1 MTPRRILLLMS
12 GLFAF
17 GAVYAIYARVFG
29 WLDGLPTLKEAML
42 ERAEPQF
49 RPPPRPSSPTIDRL
63 KQAFGDQAPETEP
76 GFYPFQLQFRN
87 GETSLVLASG
97 SPPSSPNSKRVTL
110 TPFSIAIFSKP
121 KPAHLLQPGE
131 VNEIT
136 TFHADKAVLE
146 FDRKIETPADMNTAK
161 LIRMELISDPEQA
174 IPDPLKRR
182 GMIHVSNNQ
191 RSGNP
196 NRFLMLKTAG
206 PMFYRDPKYAEGPD
220 KLGPD
225 VWTDAPIE
233 IVDRSN
239 LPLKPGV
246 DAAVATT
253 AGEESRHSVVVAAV
267 LSGQRLPPP
276 TVTAVGMRIYLDPDD
291 PQNSPKPLP
300 KAQPKDRQAKR
311 GAVGFSG
318 VRRVE
323 LLEKVLLHLWV
334 EGGQGTLV
342 GASGKFGP
350 VCEPTVGAVA
360 VAGGL
365 VPGAHAAREA
375 GRDLL
380 QIETR
385 GPFGYDAEKN
395 LARFDVLPQ
404 ADPNLPNDVRVTKVP
419 ARPGIQSL
427 FSQVLEIEFN
437 GSPTGNP
444 PPAVPAPSAASTDSP
459 AAGPRFRKLHAWT
472 FTPGR
477 FLTVSSDV
485 DHLEAYG
492 QDLVHEQAAEKTTLT
507 GAPLYAVQERNVLTA
522 GGAKNTAV
530 LVIEPVPAAPGAAS
544 GPPRERRNQAT
555 VKGPGR
561 FEMYD
566 AVAKANTTTATWQK
580 SMVHTKER
588 INDRD
593 VDVFTLTDAARFE
606 DSRADYWLKGTIL
619 KLWLKPGRDAPAGA
633 GEGNSRAL
641 PHRIQAIG
649 DVSGHSADMDVEQS
663 DQLIAYFIDIAPPEP
678 VAGPVEPM
686 SPAAPGAAGPGKP
699 PDPKAVP
706 MAPEPPKPAKP
717 PMKLRARTIDTWV
730 ERYPTPKTAAAPM
743 VPPVG
748 PNEMADSGVKYQL
761 KQARCEGMV
770 SVHQDPDDPT
780 KPRGTDI
787 LGSIMHINSTP
798 EGSALTVF
806 GWDNRPG
813 EVHNEGTSL
822 IGAKIVVDQLHNLAV
837 IEGRGSVVIPSS
849 TGLTG
854 TELKTNEPVVI
865 HFRDGMTFRGALK
878 IAEFFGKVNASQ
890 GSSWVTCHTMRVNF
904 DRPVYFTQ
912 SNRPKTP
919 PKGPNAPDDK
929 PKLDIVDCYP
939 APGDTADSPQEKIVT
954 FTQVERDPETGSA
967 IRRQQIEAL
976 EIRLEALAVDPEGG
990 ESYRRVTAEG
1000 PGIVRTWAAG
1010 SRDDGSPAP
1019 TAVAMRPAGR
1029 QTAPAPA
1036 VEMKLTV
1043 VNFSDRMI
1051 AKDKGDRY
1059 KEATFRNDVQVIH
1072 VPTEDP
1078 NLDVKRN
1085 QLPPRAVLLTC
1096 SNKLVVWTRKVDNEP
1111 AQQSMHAYGN
1121 AYLQNEEYEG
1131 WGEVIQ
1137 SEGRLVRLYGMKDNL
1152 ARIRNRFGGTEQPGE
1167 VITYDRATDYYKVD
1181 GSIGGMLTTP
1191 GGKSTPKGP
1200 NRPLPKR

>member
-1 MTPRRILLLMS
+1 MTPRRILLLMG

-17 GAVYAIYARVFG
+17 GAVYAIYARAFG
-29 WLDGLPTLKEAML
+29 WLDGLPVLKESML

-49 RPPPRPSSPTIDRL
+49 LPPARPSSPTIDRL
-63 KQAFGDQAPETEP
+63 KQAYGENAPETEP
-76 GFYPFQLQFRN
+76 AFYPFQLQFRN
-87 GETSLVLASG
+87 GDTSLVLASG

-110 TPFSIAIFSKP
+110 SPFSIAIFSKP
-121 KPAHLLQPGE
+121 KPPHLLQPGE

-161 LIRMELISDPEQA
+161 LIRLELISDPEQA

-182 GMIHVSNNQ
+182 GLIHVTNNQ
-191 RSGNP
+191 RSGDP
-196 NRFLMLKTAG
+196 NRFLVLKTAG
-206 PMFYRDPKYAEGPD
+206 PMFYRDPKFAEGPE

-225 VWTDAPIE
+225 VWTDSPIE

-239 LPLKPGV
+239 LPLKPGAA
-246 DAAVATT
+246 AAVAAT
-253 AGEESRHSVVVAAV
+253 ASEESRNSSVIDAI

-276 TVTAVGMRIYLDPDD
+276 TVTALGMRIYLDPDED
-291 PQNSPKPLP
+291 QNSPKPLP
-300 KAQPKDRQAKR
+300 KAQPKARQTKR
-311 GAVGFSG
+311 GAAGYSG

-342 GASGKFGP
+342 GAAGKP
-350 VCEPTVGAVA
+350 SSEPAAGAVA

-365 VPGAHAAREA
+365 VPGANAARAAAREI
-375 GRDLL
+375 L
-380 QIETR
+380 QVETR
-385 GPFGYDAEKN
+385 GPFSYDAEKN

-419 ARPGIQSL
+419 PRPGMPSL

-444 PPAVPAPSAASTDSP
+444 PPSVPASLASADTP
-459 AAGPRFRKLHAWT
+459 PAGPRFRKLHAWT
-472 FTPGR
+472 YTPGR
-477 FLTVSSDV
+477 FLTVSSDA

-507 GAPLYAVQERNVLTA
+507 GGPLYAVQERNVLTA
-522 GGAKNTAV
+522 GGAKNPAV
-530 LVIEPVPAAPGAAS
+530 LVIEPAPSVPGAS
-544 GPPRERRNQAT
+544 GVPPRDRRNQAT
-555 VKGPGR
+555 VNGPGR

-566 AVAKANTTTATWQK
+566 AVAKANTTTATWRK

-593 VDVFTLTDAARFE
+593 VDLFTLTDAARFE
-606 DSRADYWLKGTIL
+606 DTRADYWLKGSVL
-619 KLWLKPGRDAPAGA
+619 KLWLKPGRDAPSPAGD
-633 GEGNSRAL
+633 GNSRAL

-649 DVSGHSADMDVEQS
+649 DVSGHSADMDIEQT
-663 DQLIAYFIDIAPPEP
+663 DQLIAYFTDIAPPGQA
-678 VAGPVEPM
+678 AGPVEPM
-686 SPAAPGAAGPGKP
+686 APVAPGGAGPRNPPEPKAAPAP
-699 PDPKAVP
+699 
-706 MAPEPPKPAKP
+706 PEPAKPAKP
-717 PMKLRARTIDTWV
+717 PMKLKARMIDTWV
-730 ERYPTPKTAAAPM
+730 ERYPLPNAPATPMAVAAAP
-743 VPPVG
+743 
-748 PNEMADSGVKYQL
+748 NEAANGGMKYQL
-761 KQARCEGMV
+761 RKAKCEGMV
-770 SVHQDPDDPT
+770 SVHQDPEDPT

-787 LGSIMHINSTP
+787 LGSLMLIDSTP
-798 EGSALTVF
+798 DGSILNVF

-822 IGAKIVVDQLHNLAV
+822 IGAEIIVDQLHNEAV
-837 IEGRGSVVIPSS
+837 IKGRGSVVIPSS

-854 TELKTNEPVVI
+854 TEPKTNEPVVI

-890 GSSWVTCHTMRVNF
+890 ASSWVTCHTMRVNF

-912 SNRPKTP
+912 TNRPKAP

-929 PKLDIVDCYP
+929 PKLDIVDCYS

-954 FTQVERDPETGSA
+954 FTQVERDPQTGSA

-976 EIRLEALAVDPEGG
+976 ELRLEALAVEPEGG
-990 ESYRRVTAEG
+990 EPYRRVTAEG

-1010 SRDDGSPAP
+1010 SRDDAP
-1019 TAVAMRPAGR
+1019 GPTSVAMRPAGR
-1029 QTAPAPA
+1029 QTTPTATA
-1036 VEMKLTV
+1036 EMKLTV

-1059 KEATFRNDVQVIH
+1059 KEATFRNEVQVIH
-1072 VPTEDP
+1072 VPTDDP

-1152 ARIRNRFGGTEQPGE
+1152 ARIKSRFGGTEQPGE

-1181 GSIGGMLTTP
+1181 GSIGGSLTTP
-1191 GGKSTPKGP
+1191 GGKSNPKGP
-1200 NRPLPKR
+1200 NRPTPKK